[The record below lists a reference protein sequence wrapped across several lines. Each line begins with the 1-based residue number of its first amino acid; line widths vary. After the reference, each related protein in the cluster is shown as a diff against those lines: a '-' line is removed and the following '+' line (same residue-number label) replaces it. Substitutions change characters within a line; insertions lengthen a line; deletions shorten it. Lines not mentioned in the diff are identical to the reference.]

1 MNDVLYNFISPVTG
15 RLPLIENYIFIGG
28 KDGFSIM
35 SPKLIDIELDIININ
50 HNLDDIEVEISN
62 INYNLEDLSAT
73 AFILGAPNPR
83 LPLSQDLSSLDN
95 GFMFNTAGTISTT
108 NDLPLASLLYKN
120 IWIGDSN
127 NTPQPNPTIS
137 IGNLPNLGT
146 TSINVPNPL
155 NPGAPITISG
165 GKIWQGT
172 DSNRPEESNSLL
184 EVEGDIALIN
194 FRFFSA
200 NFILG
205 SGNVALQ
212 TLMPG
217 SQFLTNLTANS
228 WLKTNS
234 LGNGAIVAA
243 TIPQNELLMG
253 GANNVPE
260 ARLTID
266 LQNLPQLTNGKIW
279 QGDNI
284 NRPIEIDPNFATND
298 ATFIIQTPNAALLE
312 AQVLEELG
320 TGMAKIVVGGAIAIA
335 IPDEDYATVATLEE
349 LANQAAASA
358 EEAAVSAE
366 ESAAS
371 AAESSASAAES
382 TAAAAESTAAA
393 AESTAAAAEATAA
406 AAEATASA
414 AAASVSAVLATAE
427 ALSASGSASRASNS
441 ASSAS
446 SSASDASDSAD
457 NASSSATAAQNYL
470 NTLLA
475 IGLNGLPCTADVSFQ
490 GFKLVNLGT
499 PIVATDGA
507 TKGYVD
513 TAIGNV
519 PLASLTLQ
527 GDVSGS
533 GPLNV
538 PVITTLTKTL
548 NEITNAGNINI
559 ANFLLNNVLDPLS
572 PQDGATKNY
581 VDTKTWLTSQITNF
595 NSAVIAFNLNQ
606 FAAPTA
612 SVDFNNNKLINVLT
626 PTLTTDGANKE
637 YVDNAISGLPYST
650 LTLQG
655 AITGSGPLN
664 LPVITTLN
672 TTLNEITNAGNVNIG
687 NYNLNNVL
695 DPLNPQDGA
704 TKNYVDNATIAPSQI
719 INYPSSSSLFL
730 NGAGAWTAPSFSNLI
745 TTSSSSYEI
754 TINNTNPNSTDTG
767 LLIKNNGFNAVNFGF
782 NNSTKEAYV
791 WAYGSNALLKFGTN
805 ATTRM
810 RLLNNGTLD
819 LLTNTI
825 TGLANPVN
833 PTDGVNKQYVDS
845 IITPSQLISLSGA
858 ISGSGQTGTVVNTI
872 LSSLIGLTTNQVFN
886 FTGSPTSFNYDLTIP
901 NSTNQTVKLR
911 LNRANTGNGAGYE
924 FQFYSPSNGVDTFTF
939 GYNSGSVFGNI
950 YSIAN
955 NAPVINYI
963 YSLNVNDS
971 GSYQPYNGS
980 YGYLNSN
987 GSTGQATGQN
997 SYSINC
1003 TNRIKASE
1011 FNAVSSKKIKTI
1023 LGSGEEIE
1031 HTAIELFKKIPLF
1044 KYKYKDTIKEGD
1056 ADHYGVI
1063 AEELAEVI
1071 PAFVNMQDE
1080 GWIPNIYKNCIAEK
1094 GLDNSYKLYFNEKLE
1109 NIEGSKLKLIFQ
1121 DKEGE
1126 KNVEVM
1132 ITEITADSLSIICSE
1147 KLPRDIF
1154 AYGTY
1159 GNCPT
1164 VSKQK
1169 VFELG
1174 LVALRNLIT
1183 RVELLEKRSTEK
1195 VVC

>member
-1 MNDVLYNFISPVTG
+1 MIDVLYNFISPVTG
-15 RLPLIENYIFIGG
+15 RLPLTENYILIGG
-28 KDGFSIM
+28 RQGFSVM
-35 SPKLIDIELDIININ
+35 SPKLIDIELELININ
-50 HNLDDIEVEISN
+50 HVLG
-62 INYNLEDLSAT
+62 DLSTT
-73 AFILGAPNPR
+73 AFILGAPNPK
-83 LPLSQDLSSLDN
+83 LPLSQDLSSLNN

-108 NDLPLASLLYKN
+108 NNLPLPSLPYNN
-120 IWIGDSN
+120 IWVGNINDVAVPTPYVASQN
-127 NTPQPNPTIS
+127 NSSFILQTPNP
-137 IGNLPNLGT
+137 NLPN
-146 TSINVPNPL
+146 S
-155 NPGAPITISG
+155 
-165 GKIWQGT
+165 Q
-172 DSNRPEESNSLL
+172 
-184 EVEGDIALIN
+184 AL
-194 FRFFSA
+194 
-200 NFILG
+200 
-205 SGNVALQ
+205 
-212 TLMPG
+212 
-217 SQFLTNLTANS
+217 
-228 WLKTNS
+228 
-234 LGNGAIVAA
+234 
-243 TIPQNELLMG
+243 
-253 GANNVPE
+253 
-260 ARLTID
+260 
-266 LQNLPQLTNGKIW
+266 
-279 QGDNI
+279 
-284 NRPIEIDPNFATND
+284 
-298 ATFIIQTPNAALLE
+298 ALL
-312 AQVLEELG
+312 LG
-320 TGMAKIVVGGAIAIA
+320 GILKSAAITGVISIAV
-335 IPDEDYATVATLEE
+335 PDVDYATVATLEE
-349 LANQAAASA
+349 LAAEAAASA
-358 EEAAVSAE
+358 EEA
-366 ESAAS
+366 
-371 AAESSASAAES
+371 
-382 TAAAAESTAAA
+382 TG
-393 AESTAAAAEATAA
+393 AAAEATGAAAEASFSAFEASLSAIEAGLSAIEASGA

-414 AAASVSAVLATAE
+414 AAAAISATEAAGSATAA
-427 ALSASGSASRASNS
+427 ALSATEAATSATAAATSATAAETSATAAAASATDASGSAGAASGYSVAAAAS
-441 ASSAS
+441 ASGAAASAVDAS
-446 SSASDASDSAD
+446 SSASE
-457 NASSSATAAQNYL
+457 AQDYL

-475 IGLNGLPCTADVSFQ
+475 TGLNDLPCTGDVSFQ
-490 GFKLVNLGT
+490 GYTLINLG
-499 PIVATDGA
+499 
-507 TKGYVD
+507 
-513 TAIGNV
+513 
-519 PLASLTLQ
+519 S
-527 GDVSGS
+527 
-533 GPLNV
+533 
-538 PVITTLTKTL
+538 PV
-548 NEITNAGNINI
+548 N
-559 ANFLLNNVLDPLS
+559 P
-572 PQDGATKNY
+572 
-581 VDTKTWLTSQITNF
+581 
-595 NSAVIAFNLNQ
+595 
-606 FAAPTA
+606 
-612 SVDFNNNKLINVLT
+612 
-626 PTLTTDGANKE
+626 TDGANKE

-672 TTLNEITNAGNVNIG
+672 TTLNQITNAGNVNIG

-767 LLIKNNGFNAVNFGF
+767 LLIQNNGFNAVNFGF

-810 RLLNNGTLD
+810 QLLNNGTLD
-819 LLTNTI
+819 LLTNSI

-833 PTDGVNKQYVDS
+833 PTDAVNKEYVDS
-845 IITPSQLISLSGA
+845 IITPSQSISLSGA

-924 FQFYSPSNGVDTFTF
+924 FQFYSPINGVDTFTF

-955 NAPVINYI
+955 NVPVINYT
-963 YSLNVNDS
+963 YSLNVNDA
-971 GSYQPYNGS
+971 GAYTPYSGS

-1003 TNRIKASE
+1003 TNRVKASE
-1011 FNAVSSKKIKTI
+1011 FDAVSSKKIKNV
-1023 LGSGEEIE
+1023 LGRGKEIE

-1044 KYKYKDTIKEGD
+1044 KYKYKDTIKEGN

-1080 GWIPNIYKNCIAEK
+1080 GWIPNIYKTCIAEK

-1109 NIEGSKLKLIFQ
+1109 NIEGSRLKLIFR

-1126 KNVEVM
+1126 KNAEVM
-1132 ITEITADSLSIICSE
+1132 ITEITADSLSVICYE
-1147 KLPRDIF
+1147 KLPKDIF

-1159 GNCPT
+1159 SICPT

-1174 LVALRNLIT
+1174 LVALQNIIK
-1183 RVELLEKRSTEK
+1183 RVESLENKLRC
-1195 VVC
+1195 V

>member
-15 RLPLIENYIFIGG
+15 RLPLTENYIFLGG
-28 KDGFSIM
+28 RQNFSVM
-35 SPKLIDIELDIININ
+35 SPKLIDIELELININ
-50 HNLDDIEVEISN
+50 HNLDDIELEISN

-83 LPLSQDLSSLDN
+83 LPLSQDLSSLDD
-95 GFMFNTAGTISTT
+95 GFMFNNSGIISTT

-120 IWIGDSN
+120 IWIGDST

-137 IGNLPNLGT
+137 IDNLPNLGT

-155 NPGAPITISG
+155 NPGVPITISG

-205 SGNVALQ
+205 SGNVVLQ

-217 SQFLTNLTANS
+217 SQFLSNLTADS
-228 WLKTNS
+228 WLKTNIS
-234 LGNGAIVAA
+234 GNGAIVAA

-253 GANNVPE
+253 GAYNVPE
-260 ARLTID
+260 TRLTID
-266 LQNLPQLTNGKIW
+266 LQNLPRLTNGKIW
-279 QGDNI
+279 QGDNT

-320 TGMAKIVVGGAIAIA
+320 TGMAKIVIGGAIAIA
-335 IPDEDYATVATLEE
+335 IPDEDYATVATLQE
-349 LANQAAASA
+349 LADQAAASAEEAAVSA

-371 AAESSASAAES
+371 AVESSASAAES
-382 TAAAAESTAAA
+382 TAAAAEATAAAVESTAAA
-393 AESTAAAAEATAA
+393 AEATAAAVESTAAAAEATAA
-406 AAEATASA
+406 AAEATAAAVESTAAA
-414 AAASVSAVLATAE
+414 AAASASSILATVE
-427 ALSASGSASRASNS
+427 ALSASVSASNASSSASR
-441 ASSAS
+441 AS
-446 SSASDASDSAD
+446 SSASDANDSAN

-470 NTLLA
+470 NSLLA
-475 IGLNGLPCTADVSFQ
+475 IGLNGLPCTGDVSFQ
-490 GFKLVNLGT
+490 GFKLINLGT
-499 PIVATDGA
+499 PTVATDGA

-513 TAIGNV
+513 TTIGNI

-527 GDVSGS
+527 GDVTGS

-548 NEITNAGNINI
+548 NEITNAGNIDI

-626 PTLTTDGANKE
+626 PTLTTDGATKG
-637 YVDNAISGLPYST
+637 YVDSAI
-650 LTLQG
+650 
-655 AITGSGPLN
+655 
-664 LPVITTLN
+664 
-672 TTLNEITNAGNVNIG
+672 
-687 NYNLNNVL
+687 
-695 DPLNPQDGA
+695 
-704 TKNYVDNATIAPSQI
+704 
-719 INYPSSSSLFL
+719 SSSS
-730 NGAGAWTAPSFSNLI
+730 S
-745 TTSSSSYEI
+745 
-754 TINNTNPNSTDTG
+754 
-767 LLIKNNGFNAVNFGF
+767 
-782 NNSTKEAYV
+782 
-791 WAYGSNALLKFGTN
+791 
-805 ATTRM
+805 
-810 RLLNNGTLD
+810 
-819 LLTNTI
+819 
-825 TGLANPVN
+825 
-833 PTDGVNKQYVDS
+833 
-845 IITPSQLISLSGA
+845 LISLSGA

-872 LSSLIGLTTNQVFN
+872 LNSLIGLTTNQVFN

-924 FQFYSPSNGVDTFTF
+924 FQFYSPINGVDTFTF

-955 NAPVINYI
+955 NAPVINYT

-971 GSYQPYNGS
+971 GTYKPYNGS

-1003 TNRIKASE
+1003 TNRVKASE
-1011 FNAVSSKKIKTI
+1011 FDAVSSKKIKNI
-1023 LGSGEEIE
+1023 LGRGKEIE
-1031 HTAIELFKKIPLF
+1031 HTAIGLFKKIPLF
-1044 KYKYKDTIKEGD
+1044 KYKYKDTVKEGD

-1071 PAFVNMQDE
+1071 PTFVNMQDE
-1080 GWIPNIYKNCIAEK
+1080 GWIPNIYKNCIVEK
-1094 GLDNSYKLYFNEKLE
+1094 GLGNSYKLYFDEKLE
-1109 NIEGSKLKLIFQ
+1109 NIEGNRLKLIFR

-1126 KNVEVM
+1126 KNVEVD
-1132 ITEITADSLSIICSE
+1132 IISIIDNEIIVDSKE
-1147 KLPRDIF
+1147 ELKTDVF

-1159 GNCPT
+1159 SLCPT

-1174 LVALRNLIT
+1174 LVALQNIIK
-1183 RVELLEKRSTEK
+1183 RVESLENKLR
-1195 VVC
+1195 CA

>member
-1 MNDVLYNFISPVTG
+1 MTNFNPNFDREKFAFLELANRGDGLSPINYMYAKDISCESILSPIINGGTAELYTIYSSGVYVEDIVQSKDVQTDTLEAGIGTITTVNSTTINTDTLNSLTG
-15 RLPLIENYIFIGG
+15 NITTINSSNITNSEDIITNLLKWSNPDNEYYVGFKGGELSNSTIWSLPLE
-28 KDGFSIM
+28 DGTAGQILSTNGEAILSF
-35 SPKLIDIELDIININ
+35 IDITTAGAAPKDAQYVLNQPNE
-50 HNLDDIEVEISN
+50 NLAN
-62 INYNLEDLSAT
+62 AQ
-73 AFILGAPNPR
+73 A
-83 LPLSQDLSSLDN
+83 LSQLLGGILKS
-95 GFMFNTAGTISTT
+95 A
-108 NDLPLASLLYKN
+108 PLT
-120 IWIGDSN
+120 GV
-127 NTPQPNPTIS
+127 IS
-137 IGNLPNLGT
+137 I
-146 TSINVPNPL
+146 
-155 NPGAPITISG
+155 
-165 GKIWQGT
+165 
-172 DSNRPEESNSLL
+172 
-184 EVEGDIALIN
+184 
-194 FRFFSA
+194 
-200 NFILG
+200 
-205 SGNVALQ
+205 
-212 TLMPG
+212 
-217 SQFLTNLTANS
+217 
-228 WLKTNS
+228 
-234 LGNGAIVAA
+234 A
-243 TIPQNELLMG
+243 T
-253 GANNVPE
+253 
-260 ARLTID
+260 
-266 LQNLPQLTNGKIW
+266 
-279 QGDNI
+279 
-284 NRPIEIDPNFATND
+284 
-298 ATFIIQTPNAALLE
+298 
-312 AQVLEELG
+312 
-320 TGMAKIVVGGAIAIA
+320 
-335 IPDEDYATVATLEE
+335 PDVDYATVATLEE
-349 LANQAAASA
+349 LAAEAAASA
-358 EEAAVSAE
+358 EEA
-366 ESAAS
+366 
-371 AAESSASAAES
+371 
-382 TAAAAESTAAA
+382 TAAAT
-393 AESTAAAAEATAA
+393 EATAA
-406 AAEATASA
+406 AGEATGAAVEATGAAAEASLSATGAGVSALA
-414 AAASVSAVLATAE
+414 AAASALAA
-427 ALSASGSASRASNS
+427 GGS

-457 NASSSATAAQNYL
+457 NASSSATEAQNYL
-470 NTLLA
+470 NTLLST
-475 IGLNGLPCTADVSFQ
+475 GLNALPCTGDVSFQ
-490 GFKLVNLGT
+490 GFKLINLGT

-626 PTLTTDGANKE
+626 PTLTTDGATKG
-637 YVDNAISGLPYST
+637 YVDSAI
-650 LTLQG
+650 
-655 AITGSGPLN
+655 
-664 LPVITTLN
+664 
-672 TTLNEITNAGNVNIG
+672 
-687 NYNLNNVL
+687 
-695 DPLNPQDGA
+695 
-704 TKNYVDNATIAPSQI
+704 
-719 INYPSSSSLFL
+719 SSSS
-730 NGAGAWTAPSFSNLI
+730 S
-745 TTSSSSYEI
+745 
-754 TINNTNPNSTDTG
+754 
-767 LLIKNNGFNAVNFGF
+767 
-782 NNSTKEAYV
+782 
-791 WAYGSNALLKFGTN
+791 
-805 ATTRM
+805 
-810 RLLNNGTLD
+810 
-819 LLTNTI
+819 
-825 TGLANPVN
+825 
-833 PTDGVNKQYVDS
+833 
-845 IITPSQLISLSGA
+845 LISLSGA

-924 FQFYSPSNGVDTFTF
+924 FQFYSPINGVDTFTF

-955 NAPVINYI
+955 NVPVINYT
-963 YSLNVNDS
+963 YSLNVNDA
-971 GSYQPYNGS
+971 GAYKPYSGS
-980 YGYLNSN
+980 YGYLNSS
-987 GSTGQATGQN
+987 GSVGTASGQN

-1023 LGSGEEIE
+1023 LGRGKEIE

-1044 KYKYKDTIKEGD
+1044 KYKYKDTIKEGN

-1094 GLDNSYKLYFNEKLE
+1094 GLDNSYKLYFDEKLE
-1109 NIEGSKLKLIFQ
+1109 NIEGSRLKLIFR

-1126 KNVEVM
+1126 KNAEVM
-1132 ITEITADSLSIICSE
+1132 ITEITADSLSVICSE

-1183 RVELLEKRSTEK
+1183 RVELLEKRLTEK

>member
-1 MNDVLYNFISPVTG
+1 MTNFNPNFDREKFAFLELANRGEGLSP
-15 RLPLIENYIFIGG
+15 INYIYS
-28 KDGFSIM
+28 KDISCE
-35 SPKLIDIELDIININ
+35 SLIAPIINGGT
-50 HNLDDIEVEISN
+50 VELYTIYSN
-62 INYNLEDLSAT
+62 GVYAENIVQ
-73 AFILGAPNPR
+73 
-83 LPLSQDLSSLDN
+83 SQDVQTDTLE
-95 GFMFNTAGTISTT
+95 ARIGTITTVISTT
-108 NDLPLASLLYKN
+108 TNTDTLNSLTGNITTINSSNITNSEDIITNLLKWSNPDNEYYVGFKAGELSNSTIWSLPLEDGTAGQILSTNGEAILSFIDITTAGAAPKDAQYVLN
-120 IWIGDSN
+120 
-127 NTPQPNPTIS
+127 QPNENLANAQALSELLGGILKSAPLTGVIS
-137 IGNLPNLGT
+137 I
-146 TSINVPNPL
+146 
-155 NPGAPITISG
+155 
-165 GKIWQGT
+165 
-172 DSNRPEESNSLL
+172 
-184 EVEGDIALIN
+184 
-194 FRFFSA
+194 
-200 NFILG
+200 
-205 SGNVALQ
+205 
-212 TLMPG
+212 
-217 SQFLTNLTANS
+217 
-228 WLKTNS
+228 
-234 LGNGAIVAA
+234 A
-243 TIPQNELLMG
+243 T
-253 GANNVPE
+253 
-260 ARLTID
+260 
-266 LQNLPQLTNGKIW
+266 
-279 QGDNI
+279 
-284 NRPIEIDPNFATND
+284 
-298 ATFIIQTPNAALLE
+298 
-312 AQVLEELG
+312 
-320 TGMAKIVVGGAIAIA
+320 
-335 IPDEDYATVATLEE
+335 PDVDYATVATLEE
-349 LANQAAASA
+349 LAAEAAASA
-358 EEAAVSAE
+358 EEA
-366 ESAAS
+366 
-371 AAESSASAAES
+371 
-382 TAAAAESTAAA
+382 TAAAT
-393 AESTAAAAEATAA
+393 EATAA
-406 AAEATASA
+406 AGEATGAAVEATGAAAEASLSATGAGVSALA
-414 AAASVSAVLATAE
+414 AAASALAA
-427 ALSASGSASRASNS
+427 GGS

-457 NASSSATAAQNYL
+457 NASSSATEAQNYL
-470 NTLLA
+470 NTLLST
-475 IGLNGLPCTADVSFQ
+475 GLNALPCTGDVSFQ
-490 GFKLVNLGT
+490 GFKLINLGT

-626 PTLTTDGANKE
+626 PTLTTDGATKG
-637 YVDNAISGLPYST
+637 YVDSAI
-650 LTLQG
+650 
-655 AITGSGPLN
+655 
-664 LPVITTLN
+664 
-672 TTLNEITNAGNVNIG
+672 
-687 NYNLNNVL
+687 
-695 DPLNPQDGA
+695 
-704 TKNYVDNATIAPSQI
+704 
-719 INYPSSSSLFL
+719 SSSS
-730 NGAGAWTAPSFSNLI
+730 S
-745 TTSSSSYEI
+745 
-754 TINNTNPNSTDTG
+754 
-767 LLIKNNGFNAVNFGF
+767 
-782 NNSTKEAYV
+782 
-791 WAYGSNALLKFGTN
+791 
-805 ATTRM
+805 
-810 RLLNNGTLD
+810 
-819 LLTNTI
+819 
-825 TGLANPVN
+825 
-833 PTDGVNKQYVDS
+833 
-845 IITPSQLISLSGA
+845 LISLSGA

-924 FQFYSPSNGVDTFTF
+924 FQFYSPINGVDTFTF

-963 YSLNVNDS
+963 YSLNVNDN
-971 GSYQPYNGS
+971 GAYKPYNGS
-980 YGYLNSN
+980 YGYLSSN

-1023 LGSGEEIE
+1023 LGRGKEIE

-1109 NIEGSKLKLIFQ
+1109 NIEGSRLKLIFQ
-1121 DKEGE
+1121 DNDDE
-1126 KNVEVM
+1126 KHVEVD
-1132 ITEITADSLSIICSE
+1132 ISRLEDKELTVSYNESLPQS
-1147 KLPRDIF
+1147 IF

-1159 GNCPT
+1159 ETCPT

-1174 LVALRNLIT
+1174 TVVLKSILRRIET
-1183 RVELLEKRSTEK
+1183 LEQKFEAYP
-1195 VVC
+1195 

>member
-1 MNDVLYNFISPVTG
+1 MTNFNPNFDRENFAFLELANRGDGLSPINYMYAKDISCESILSPIINGGTAELYTIYSSGVYVEDIVQSKDVQTDTLEAGIGTITTVNSTTINTDTLNSLTG
-15 RLPLIENYIFIGG
+15 NITTINSSNITNSEDIITNLLKWSNPDNEYYVGFKGGELSNSTIWSLPLE
-28 KDGFSIM
+28 DGTAGQILSTNGEAILSF
-35 SPKLIDIELDIININ
+35 IDITTAGAAPKDAQYVLNQPNE
-50 HNLDDIEVEISN
+50 NLAN
-62 INYNLEDLSAT
+62 AQ
-73 AFILGAPNPR
+73 A
-83 LPLSQDLSSLDN
+83 LSQLLGGILKS
-95 GFMFNTAGTISTT
+95 A
-108 NDLPLASLLYKN
+108 PLT
-120 IWIGDSN
+120 GV
-127 NTPQPNPTIS
+127 IS
-137 IGNLPNLGT
+137 I
-146 TSINVPNPL
+146 
-155 NPGAPITISG
+155 
-165 GKIWQGT
+165 
-172 DSNRPEESNSLL
+172 
-184 EVEGDIALIN
+184 
-194 FRFFSA
+194 
-200 NFILG
+200 
-205 SGNVALQ
+205 
-212 TLMPG
+212 
-217 SQFLTNLTANS
+217 
-228 WLKTNS
+228 
-234 LGNGAIVAA
+234 A
-243 TIPQNELLMG
+243 T
-253 GANNVPE
+253 
-260 ARLTID
+260 
-266 LQNLPQLTNGKIW
+266 
-279 QGDNI
+279 
-284 NRPIEIDPNFATND
+284 
-298 ATFIIQTPNAALLE
+298 
-312 AQVLEELG
+312 
-320 TGMAKIVVGGAIAIA
+320 
-335 IPDEDYATVATLEE
+335 PDVDYATVATLEE
-349 LANQAAASA
+349 LAAEAAASA
-358 EEAAVSAE
+358 EEA
-366 ESAAS
+366 
-371 AAESSASAAES
+371 
-382 TAAAAESTAAA
+382 TAAAT
-393 AESTAAAAEATAA
+393 EATAA
-406 AAEATASA
+406 AGEATGAAVEATGAAAEASLSATGAGVSALA
-414 AAASVSAVLATAE
+414 AAASALAA
-427 ALSASGSASRASNS
+427 GGS

-457 NASSSATAAQNYL
+457 NASSSATEAQNYL
-470 NTLLA
+470 NTLLST
-475 IGLNGLPCTADVSFQ
+475 GLNALPCTGDVSFQ
-490 GFKLVNLGT
+490 GFKLINLGT

-626 PTLTTDGANKE
+626 PTLTTDGATKG
-637 YVDNAISGLPYST
+637 YVDSAI
-650 LTLQG
+650 
-655 AITGSGPLN
+655 
-664 LPVITTLN
+664 
-672 TTLNEITNAGNVNIG
+672 
-687 NYNLNNVL
+687 
-695 DPLNPQDGA
+695 
-704 TKNYVDNATIAPSQI
+704 
-719 INYPSSSSLFL
+719 SSSS
-730 NGAGAWTAPSFSNLI
+730 S
-745 TTSSSSYEI
+745 
-754 TINNTNPNSTDTG
+754 
-767 LLIKNNGFNAVNFGF
+767 
-782 NNSTKEAYV
+782 
-791 WAYGSNALLKFGTN
+791 
-805 ATTRM
+805 
-810 RLLNNGTLD
+810 
-819 LLTNTI
+819 
-825 TGLANPVN
+825 
-833 PTDGVNKQYVDS
+833 
-845 IITPSQLISLSGA
+845 LISLSGA

-924 FQFYSPSNGVDTFTF
+924 FQFYSPINGVDTFTF

-955 NAPVINYI
+955 NVPVINYT
-963 YSLNVNDS
+963 YSLNVNDA
-971 GSYQPYNGS
+971 GAYKPYSGS
-980 YGYLNSN
+980 YGYLNSS
-987 GSTGQATGQN
+987 GSVGTASGQN

-1023 LGSGEEIE
+1023 LGRGKEIE

-1044 KYKYKDTIKEGD
+1044 KYKYKDTIKEGN

-1094 GLDNSYKLYFNEKLE
+1094 GLDNSYKLYFDEKLE
-1109 NIEGSKLKLIFQ
+1109 NIEGSRLKLIFR

-1126 KNVEVM
+1126 KNAEVM
-1132 ITEITADSLSIICSE
+1132 ITEITADSLSVICSE

-1183 RVELLEKRSTEK
+1183 RVELLEKRLTEK